1 MTSATD
7 LFPQKV
13 SGSVVGLGATAGGI
27 GGMFIALLAALSIQW
42 TGKQETVF
50 IWAGFM
56 HLTSLAIFWFWFR
69 GRFDPVDVD
78 AGIDLHSKHSQLLAS
93 GGIIA
98 LLGVTL
104 ASLIVA
110 NWHVCV
116 AATSQSGA
124 AQALTAA
131 VGVCVIGLG
140 LFYSGL
146 PKRVQPPG

>member
-1 MTSATD
+1 M
-7 LFPQKV
+7 
-13 SGSVVGLGATAGGI
+13 
-27 GGMFIALLAALSIQW
+27 
-42 TGKQETVF
+42 VF

-69 GRFDPVDVD
+69 GRFEPVNVD
-78 AGIDLHSKHSQLLAS
+78 AGIDLHSKHSPLLLS

-98 LLGVTL
+98 VLGVTL

-110 NWHVCV
+110 NWEVCV
-116 AATSQSGA
+116 EATSLSGA

-140 LFYSGL
+140 LVYAGM
-146 PKRVQPPG
+146 PKRQVSGR